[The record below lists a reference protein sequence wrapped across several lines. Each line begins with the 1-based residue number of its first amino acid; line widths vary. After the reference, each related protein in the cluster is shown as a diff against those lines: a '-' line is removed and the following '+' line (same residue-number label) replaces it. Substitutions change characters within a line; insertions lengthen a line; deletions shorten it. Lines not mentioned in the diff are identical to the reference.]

1 LKEFKTTSKFFEK
14 GPIKFQLI
22 FENNGR
28 IHLAP
33 YGIIEIYNMM
43 GKKIDEVEVDPWFS
57 MPDSLRFREVTW
69 NRKFLFGR
77 YVAKTSI
84 NRGYDGI
91 IDQKEVSFWMI
102 PWKLILAAL
111 ACLVLFIA
119 FLRWVGSHFEIR
131 KKRR

>member
-91 IDQKEVSFWMI
+91 IDQKGSFILDDTVEINIGGACMLGTFYRFLEV
-102 PWKLILAAL
+102 
-111 ACLVLFIA
+111 
-119 FLRWVGSHFEIR
+119 GR
-131 KKRR
+131 KPL